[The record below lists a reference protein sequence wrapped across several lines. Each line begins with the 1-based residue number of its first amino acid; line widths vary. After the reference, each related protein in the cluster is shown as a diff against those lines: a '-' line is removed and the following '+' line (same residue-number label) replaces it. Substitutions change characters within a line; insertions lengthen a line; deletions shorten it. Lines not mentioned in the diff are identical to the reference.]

1 MKNIKNIKTTALAYM
16 GDSVYEVYVR
26 KHVMETGVVDANR
39 LHKMGVEYVKADA
52 QAYAIK
58 KLFEE
63 LSEEEKAL
71 VKRSRNHKTGTKA
84 KNANIITYKWATAFE
99 SLIGFLYLS
108 DNIERLEEIV
118 YKTMEVIDEQ
128 GR

>member
-1 MKNIKNIKTTALAYM
+1 MKNVRNINTTALAYM

-39 LHKMGVEYVKADA
+39 LHKMGVTYVKAEA

-58 KLFEE
+58 KIFEE

-71 VKRSRNHKTGTKA
+71 VKRSRNRKAATKA
-84 KNANIITYKWATAFE
+84 KNADIITYKWATAFE
-99 SLIGFLYLS
+99 SLIGFLYLT
-108 DNIERLEEIV
+108 DNIKRLEEIIFRV
-118 YKTMEVIDEQ
+118 MEVIDEQ